1 MLVPVRTCVALC
13 RRNSVDMLNTIKN
26 MLAVSINLS
35 LIHFIERILFLAFRF
50 EYHISMK
57 VLLTVLNS
65 TDVHCTVLTLS
76 GRQVL
81 LLMQMQILM
90 DVKEVKMMNIV
101 TRKWSE
107 RPISC
112 WGLYAIYCQ
121 LLVLLSGL

>member
-1 MLVPVRTCVALC
+1 
-13 RRNSVDMLNTIKN
+13 

-57 VLLTVLNS
+57 VVLTVLNS

-90 DVKEVKMMNIV
+90 NAKEVKMMNIM

-112 WGLYAIYCQ
+112 WALYAIYCQ
-121 LLVLLSGL
+121 LLALLSGL